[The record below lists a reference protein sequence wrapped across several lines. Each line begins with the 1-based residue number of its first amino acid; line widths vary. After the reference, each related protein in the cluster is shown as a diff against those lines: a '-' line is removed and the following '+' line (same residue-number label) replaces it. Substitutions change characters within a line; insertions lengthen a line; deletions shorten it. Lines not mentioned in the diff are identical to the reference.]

1 LTHSLLSAYIIY
13 IKLFLNLI
21 VTDYILRVVQIIY
34 YLETKFITLHVVVCL
49 LVLLQCFLYDT
60 EIKYMQ

>member
-13 IKLFLNLI
+13 IKLFLKLI